1 MDTIGQQIKRY
12 RVEMGYTQEKLGQLI
27 GVTSQAV
34 SKWERGSV
42 PDAELIPLI
51 AQSLGISIDN
61 LYGNEEQ
68 NLSPLSCAGRFRSA
82 CLASRRRLSCLL
94 TEALPKATS
103 QATIS
108 QSLYTTAA

>member
-1 MDTIGQQIKRY
+1 MTCYDLYSNKFGSAETISSKKQRRVDNGYIGQQIKRY

-51 AQSLGISIDN
+51 AQFARH
-61 LYGNEEQ
+61 Q
-68 NLSPLSCAGRFRSA
+68 H
-82 CLASRRRLSCLL
+82 
-94 TEALPKATS
+94 
-103 QATIS
+103 
-108 QSLYTTAA
+108 

>member
-27 GVTSQAV
+27 GVTTQAV

-51 AQSLGISIDN
+51 A
-61 LYGNEEQ
+61 
-68 NLSPLSCAGRFRSA
+68 
-82 CLASRRRLSCLL
+82 
-94 TEALPKATS
+94 
-103 QATIS
+103 
-108 QSLYTTAA
+108 